1 MKSIFAFKTLGLFG
15 ALALVG
21 PDALAQQ
28 ATRYAARAERVAP
41 QPAPTDGGTTRTDEP
56 TPNHPEPPSPPAVS
70 YRVEFLE
77 TNSPQADFAPQFYQ
91 NGLVFVT
98 GRGEEQGLKKVFGGK
113 TGFLDLYFLPDPE
126 AVAGRP
132 VGEIGKTE
140 RSRKPKPERRLG
152 TDAYTAATANDSRT
166 VGGFAAAPTD
176 RELGRFSRT
185 LNTKY
190 HEGPATFSR
199 DGQRVVFTRNNYN
212 GGEYRESSDKVNKL
226 KLYAAELQRG
236 EWANVEELPFSND
249 EFSTGH
255 PAFSPDNRYLY
266 FVSDRPGGQGGTDLY
281 VVEYADGTWGQP
293 RNLGP
298 EVNTKGNEMFPF
310 VDERGNLYF
319 ASDGHPTQGGLDVF
333 FVELKATRPVGRV
346 LNLGAPINSEED
358 DFGLI
363 TDGDR
368 SRGYFSSNRR
378 RGGADDD
385 LYRFI
390 RTSSLYACR
399 ELTVLVVDAETRQ
412 PLGQTTVSVE
422 RQGRAAESQEAEA
435 GKLNL
440 CLDENQE
447 YLFRVNRPGYAAS
460 TVGFTTRGRADDA
473 PSRLEI
479 PLLRPLGRRATKLQ
493 GRALAQTD
501 GRPLKSTLVVLRNET
516 DGTSRQ
522 VLTGPDGGYAFELLT
537 GCDYRLDGS
546 KDGYAALGRG
556 IRKLDPAL
564 APEELRVDLS
574 LFKKG
579 DVVQVEN
586 IYYDFGKATIR
597 PDAAQELD
605 RLVALMERYPALRIE
620 LRSHTDTRASAA
632 FNDKLSAQRARAVMD
647 YLQEKNI
654 APDRMVALGLGE
666 RQPKVPC
673 PNDKCGEEVHQQNR
687 RTEFRVLSLK

>member
-1 MKSIFAFKTLGLFG
+1 MNPFTLFVPLSLAG
-15 ALALVG
+15 ALVLTGQGAS
-21 PDALAQQ
+21 AQQ
-28 ATRYAARAERVAP
+28 ATRYATRAERVAP
-41 QPAPTDGGTTRTDEP
+41 PLTPTDGGAGTADEP
-56 TPNHPEPPSPPAVS
+56 TLTRAEPPSPPPVN
-70 YRVEFLE
+70 YRIEFLDV
-77 TNSPQADFAPQFYQ
+77 NSNQADFAPAFYQ

-98 GRGEEQGLKKVFGGK
+98 GRGDGKDLKKVFSGK
-113 TGFLDLYFLPDPE
+113 TAYLDLYFLPDLD
-126 AVAGRP
+126 ALGGRP
-132 VGEIGKTE
+132 VGEVGKTE
-140 RSRKPKPERRLG
+140 RTRKTKLARRLG
-152 TDAYTAATANDSRT
+152 TDAYTPATANDSRT
-166 VGGFAAAPTD
+166 VGGFATPSES
-176 RELGRFSRT
+176 ELGRFSRT

-226 KLYAAELQRG
+226 KLYTAELQRG
-236 EWANVEELPFSND
+236 TWANVEELPFSND

-255 PAFSPDNRYLY
+255 PAFSPDDKRLY

-281 VVEYADGTWGQP
+281 VVEFNDGTWGKP
-293 RNLGP
+293 RNLGAG
-298 EVNTKGNEMFPF
+298 VNTPGNEMFPF
-310 VDERGNLYF
+310 VDAHGHLYF

-333 FVELKATRPVGRV
+333 FVELRAGQPEGRV
-346 LNLGAPINSEED
+346 QNLGAPINSTDD
-358 DFGLI
+358 DFGFI

-368 SRGYFSSNRR
+368 SRGFFSSNRK

-385 LYRFI
+385 LYRFT
-390 RTSSLYACR
+390 RTSSLHACR
-399 ELTVLVVDAETRQ
+399 ELTVFVVDAETRQ

-422 RQGRAAESQEAEA
+422 RQGRDAESQEADA

-440 CLDENQE
+440 CLDENAE
-447 YLFRVNRPGYAAS
+447 YLFRVSRPGYAAN
-460 TVGFTTRGRADDA
+460 TVGFSTRGRADDA

-479 PLLRPLGRRATKLQ
+479 PLLRPVGRRVTKLQ

-501 GRPLKSTLVVLRNET
+501 GRPLKGTLVVLRNET

-522 VLTGPDGGYAFELLT
+522 VMTGPDGGYAFDLLT
-537 GCDYRLDGS
+537 GCEYRLDGS
-546 KDGYAALGRG
+546 KDGYAALSRS
-556 IRKLDPAL
+556 IRELAPAS

-597 PDAAQELD
+597 PDAARELD
-605 RLVALMERYPALRIE
+605 RLVDLMERNPAMRIE

-687 RTEFRVLSLK
+687 RTEFRVLSLN

>member
-1 MKSIFAFKTLGLFG
+1 MRSIFAFKTLGLVG
-15 ALALVG
+15 ALALASQGV
-21 PDALAQQ
+21 LAQQ
-28 ATRYAARAERVAP
+28 ATRYAARAER
-41 QPAPTDGGTTRTDEP
+41 QPTLTDGGTGAVDEP
-56 TPNHPEPPSPPAVS
+56 NRTEPPSPPAVS

-77 TNSPQADFAPQFYQ
+77 TNSPQADFAPAFYQ

-98 GRGEEQGLKKVFGGK
+98 GRGEEKGLKKVFGGK
-113 TGFLDLYFLPDPE
+113 TAFLDLYFLPDPDALE
-126 AVAGRP
+126 GSP
-132 VGEIGKTE
+132 VGEVGKTE
-140 RSRKPKPERRLG
+140 RSRKPKSERRLG

-166 VGGFAAAPTD
+166 VGGFAGTPTD

-236 EWANVEELPFSND
+236 EWANVEELPFSGD

-255 PAFSPDNRYLY
+255 PAFSPDNQHLY

-310 VDERGNLYF
+310 ADERGNLYF

-333 FVELKATRPVGRV
+333 FVEMKATRPAGRV
-346 LNLGAPINSEED
+346 QNLGAPINSEED

-363 TDGDR
+363 TDGER
-368 SRGYFSSNRR
+368 SRGFFSSNRR

-385 LYRFI
+385 LYRFT

-422 RQGRAAESQEAEA
+422 RQGSTAEAQEADA

-447 YLFRVNRPGYAAS
+447 YLFRVSRSGYATN

-479 PLLRPLGRRATKLQ
+479 PLLRPLGRRVTKLQ
-493 GRALAQTD
+493 GRALSQAD
-501 GRPLKSTLVVLRNET
+501 GRPLKGTLVVLRNET

-522 VLTGPDGGYAFELLT
+522 VLTGSDGGYAFELLT

-556 IRKLDPAL
+556 IRKLDPAS
-564 APEELRVDLS
+564 APDDLRVDLS

-597 PDAAQELD
+597 PDAARELD
-605 RLVALMERYPALRIE
+605 RLVDLMERNPAMRIE

-647 YLQEKNI
+647 YLQEKNV

-673 PNDKCGEEVHQQNR
+673 PNDKCPEEIHQQNR

>member
-1 MKSIFAFKTLGLFG
+1 MKPLSTFLTALRLLGVVAGPNFAGYAQNALTQPLF
-15 ALALVG
+15 
-21 PDALAQQ
+21 
-28 ATRYAARAERVAP
+28 ARAGEVAFH
-41 QPAPTDGGTTRTDEP
+41 GGKTGSADEP
-56 TPNHPEPPSPPAVS
+56 PRRQETTNPPSAPAVT
-70 YRVEFLE
+70 YQVEFLDV
-77 TNSPQADFAPQFYQ
+77 NSPKADFSPVYYQ

-98 GRGEEQGLKKVFGGK
+98 GRGEGQGLRRLFGGK
-113 TGFLDLYFLPDPE
+113 TALLDLYFLPDAE
-126 AVAGRP
+126 ALAGRP
-132 VGEIGKTE
+132 AGETDKAGRNRRT
-140 RSRKPKPERRLG
+140 KPERRLG
-152 TDAYTAATANDSRT
+152 SDAYTAATANDSRT
-166 VGGFAAAPTD
+166 LGFGGPPTGS
-176 RELGRFSRT
+176 ESARFSSA

-199 DGQRVVFTRNNYN
+199 DGQRVVFTRNNFN
-212 GGEYRESSDKVNKL
+212 GGEYRESTDKINKL
-226 KLYAAELQRG
+226 KLYTAELKG
-236 EWANVEELPFSND
+236 GNWENVEELPFSND

-255 PAFSPDNRYLY
+255 PAFSPDGKKL
-266 FVSDRPGGQGGTDLY
+266 FFASDRTGGLGGTDLY
-281 VVEYADGTWGQP
+281 VVELEGGQWGTP

-298 EVNTKGNEMFPF
+298 EVNTPGNEMFPF

-333 FVELKATRPVGRV
+333 FVELKNAQPAGKVEH
-346 LNLGAPINSEED
+346 LGAPINSAED

-363 TDGDR
+363 TDGER
-368 SRGYFSSNRR
+368 SRGFFSSNRKN
-378 RGGADDD
+378 GGADDD
-385 LYRFI
+385 LYRFT
-390 RTSSLYACR
+390 RTSIRYACR

-422 RQGRAAESQEAEA
+422 RQGREAENQDA
-435 GKLNL
+435 ASGKINL

-447 YLFRVNRPGYAAS
+447 YLFRVSKAGYAVN
-460 TVGFTTRGRADDA
+460 TVGFSTRGRADDA

-479 PLLRPLGRRATKLQ
+479 PLLRPVGRRSTLLRGQ
-493 GRALAQTD
+493 ALSQAD
-501 GRPLKSTLVVLRNET
+501 KKPLKNALVVLRNDC

-522 VLTGPDGGYAFELLT
+522 LMTNADGGYAFELAM
-537 GCDYRLDGS
+537 GCEYRLEGS
-546 KDGYAALGRG
+546 KDGYAALSRSVS
-556 IRKLDPAL
+556 KLDPAL

-597 PDAAQELD
+597 PEAARELD
-605 RLVALMERYPALRIE
+605 RLVDLMERQPAMRIE
-620 LRSHTDTRASAA
+620 LRSHTDTRASAQ

-647 YLQEKNI
+647 YLQEKGI

-673 PNDKCGEEVHQQNR
+673 PNDKCGEDAHQQNR

>member
-1 MKSIFAFKTLGLFG
+1 MRSIFAFKTLGLVG
-15 ALALVG
+15 ALALASQGV
-21 PDALAQQ
+21 LAQQ
-28 ATRYAARAERVAP
+28 ATRYAARAER
-41 QPAPTDGGTTRTDEP
+41 QPTLTDGGTGAVDEP
-56 TPNHPEPPSPPAVS
+56 NRTEPPSPPAVS

-77 TNSPQADFAPQFYQ
+77 TNSPQADFAPAFYQ

-98 GRGEEQGLKKVFGGK
+98 GRGEEKGLKKVFGGK
-113 TGFLDLYFLPDPE
+113 TAFLDLYFLPDPDALE
-126 AVAGRP
+126 GSP
-132 VGEIGKTE
+132 VGEVGKTE
-140 RSRKPKPERRLG
+140 RSRKPKSERRLG

-166 VGGFAAAPTD
+166 VGGFAGTPTD

-226 KLYAAELQRG
+226 KLYAADLQRG
-236 EWANVEELPFSND
+236 EWANVEELPFSGD

-255 PAFSPDNRYLY
+255 PAFSPDNRHLY

-333 FVELKATRPVGRV
+333 FVELKATRPTGRV
-346 LNLGAPINSEED
+346 QNLGAPINSEED

-363 TDGDR
+363 TDGER
-368 SRGYFSSNRR
+368 SRGFFSSNRR

-385 LYRFI
+385 LYRFT

-422 RQGRAAESQEAEA
+422 RQGSTAEAQEADA

-447 YLFRVNRPGYAAS
+447 YLFRVSRAGYATN

-479 PLLRPLGRRATKLQ
+479 PLLRPLGRRVTKLQ
-493 GRALAQTD
+493 GRALSQAD
-501 GRPLKSTLVVLRNET
+501 GRPLKGTLVVLRNET

-522 VLTGPDGGYAFELLT
+522 VMTGPDGGYAFELLT
-537 GCDYRLDGS
+537 GCEYRLDGS

-556 IRKLDPAL
+556 IRKLDPAS
-564 APEELRVDLS
+564 APDDLRVDLS

-597 PDAAQELD
+597 PDAARELD
-605 RLVALMERYPALRIE
+605 RLVDLMERNPAMRIE

-647 YLQEKNI
+647 YLQEKNVV
-654 APDRMVALGLGE
+654 PDRMVALGLGE